1 MDILSQIDSIE
12 VCELKLF
19 GEMLRY
25 SRNSSLLIKKLLKTS
40 IRQKLVKSAEDER
53 KLLLEM
59 FLELLLSNGDI
70 STIRLFLQNRLTDP
84 AYYKNYHLINMNVIA
99 LVIEII
105 EFTKDVIATFNITTI
120 TIPSIDEII
129 FYPLKFYKIISFVYN
144 LMMCGS
150 NHKLFNDKYK
160 RESKQHIDDLNKLYQ
175 LVSKTTKDRFIPIDI
190 MELYIYFFEATK
202 NEFEVIILYSFYF
215 FN

>member
-70 STIRLFLQNRLTDP
+70 STIRLFLQNRMTDS
-84 AYYKNYHLINMNVIA
+84 AYYNNYHLINLHIII
-99 LVIEII
+99 LVFEII
-105 EFTKDVIATFNITTI
+105 EYTKEVTKYLHIIIDLPTI
-120 TIPSIDEII
+120 DDIKN
-129 FYPLKFYKIISFVYN
+129 YPLQFYKIISLLYN
-144 LMMCGS
+144 LMICNS
-150 NHKLFNDKYK
+150 NNKLFNNKYK
-160 RESKQHIDDLNKLYQ
+160 RESKQYIDDLNK
-175 LVSKTTKDRFIPIDI
+175 
-190 MELYIYFFEATK
+190 
-202 NEFEVIILYSFYF
+202 
-215 FN
+215 